1 MPGFL
6 YKGTTGVN
14 KIPKNFLFPLTE
26 ELGSDEQN
34 NSFDSESNCV
44 KSNEYVCGKYT
55 SKIEFTCKKCIEYN
69 SK

>member
-44 KSNEYVCGKYT
+44 KKVQQVRMRKVYIQDRVYM
-55 SKIEFTCKKCIEYN
+55 
-69 SK
+69 